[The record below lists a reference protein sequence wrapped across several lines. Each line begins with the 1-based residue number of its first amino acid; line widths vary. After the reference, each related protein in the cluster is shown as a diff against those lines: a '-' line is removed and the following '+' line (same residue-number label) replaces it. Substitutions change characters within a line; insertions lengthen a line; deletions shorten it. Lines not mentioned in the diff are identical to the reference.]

1 MLDGQFFY
9 GVGFFRNECVGKCFL
24 SLENQVCHEKKMCRA
39 VMNNFKGVIMSNVRN
54 GVCMPACLFI
64 VKKHQGVICLTTS
77 RFLRRFMRIIV
88 TQITKAPA
96 YHLSPAASSRL
107 VPSGVFH
114 PKKLNSDKGSTQL
127 GQGRFSTNRQKR
139 NSKYVCIAVLVTFS
153 GTFCLAH
160 VEQYSN
166 QFYLMGHELVHNAK

>member
-114 PKKLNSDKGSTQL
+114 PKKLNSDRVDFQPI
-127 GQGRFSTNRQKR
+127 
-139 NSKYVCIAVLVTFS
+139 SKNEIPNTFVLLYLVTFS

-166 QFYLMGHELVHNAK
+166 QFYLMVTNQHTMRNKLSYHG